1 MKEKLLAFIDGLIVY
16 DYILFGVSFILFI
29 LFIILA
35 LLLRKRLFIALF
47 FVLLGFATLM
57 LGPTLGFMQ
66 MHKYLFKNSTKIL
79 SQKKL
84 NFVEAVV
91 VKATLTNESKF
102 DFSECKITAKVYKV
116 SKNKYKNYLF
126 KFKPLKKMSILEYD
140 LPKGQTRELKIIIEP
155 FKYKKDYNISLGAEC
170 K

>member
-57 LGPTLGFMQ
+57 LGPTLGYMQ

-126 KFKPLKKMSILEYD
+126 KLKPLKKMSILEYD